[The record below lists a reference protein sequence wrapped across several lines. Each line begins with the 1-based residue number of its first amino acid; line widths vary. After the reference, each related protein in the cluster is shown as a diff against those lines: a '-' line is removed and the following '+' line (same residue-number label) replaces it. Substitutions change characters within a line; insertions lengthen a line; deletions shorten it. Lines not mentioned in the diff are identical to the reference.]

1 MADSKITDFTELNGA
16 AFSPV
21 NDLFEIVD
29 SSASANKKIKG
40 SSILGPTPDTVT
52 TGTYTFAIDDAFRTK
67 IFDSASAQ
75 VNTIPTNASVAYP
88 IGTRIRCYR
97 KGTGSVKIVP
107 DTGVTLRLPSGF
119 KPRRT
124 MGALVGLSADGG
136 SIDASAGLM
145 VGFDTEVYDT
155 DGFHDNVTNNSRLTI
170 PSGLG
175 IKKVRLTGQLYG
187 INVTTTNYTILSMY
201 KNNTLG
207 ITGMAYSGGGQI
219 SNLSKNAS
227 SAEVTCA
234 DADYFELN
242 YASNDTATNL
252 DSEYTGFAIVVTEID
267 AQGFIAFQY
276 GSIEIQKIGTDE
288 WVVTDQTGLG

>member
-1 MADSKITDFTELNGA
+1 MADSKITDFSELDGA
-16 AFSPV
+16 TFSPV

-29 SSASANKKIKG
+29 TSASANKKIKG

-67 IFDSASAQ
+67 IFDSSSAQ

-107 DTGVTLRLPSGF
+107 DTGVTLRLPTGF
-119 KPRRT
+119 RPRRT
-124 MGALVGLSADGG
+124 MGALVGLSTDGG
-136 SIDASAGLM
+136 TIDAAAGVN
-145 VGFDTEVYDT
+145 VGFDTESYDT

-175 IKKVRLTGQLYG
+175 IKKVRLTGQLFG
-187 INVTTTNYTILSMY
+187 AGVTSTNYTILTII
-201 KNNTLG
+201 KNGSGLTSGLP
-207 ITGMAYSGGGQI
+207 YQGGGQI
-219 SNLSKNAS
+219 PTLSKNAS
-227 SAEVTCA
+227 SVEIGCA

-242 YASNDTATNL
+242 YACNDTTTNL
-252 DSEYTGFAIVVTEID
+252 DSDYTGFGIVVTEID

-276 GSIEIQKIGTDE
+276 GSIEIQKIDTDE
-288 WVVTDQTGLG
+288 WVVIDQTGLG